1 MNQVV
6 CLSTSPWHPIPT
18 RKQQVMRRLPDAEI
32 LYFDPPVTTIAKYK
46 DPSAKQKAQA
56 FRQPGE
62 VIRPGLTVYAQ
73 PPVWPFFNK
82 YRAINRRNQKR
93 LARFVQE
100 KLCSHGFEKPILWCY
115 SPTACD
121 IVNLIPH
128 SALIYDCV
136 DRHSAYGGLM
146 NPAVVDEMELDLAR
160 QADQVFA
167 TAQPLCDRLKSVN
180 ASAVCL
186 PNGAD
191 FARFSQA
198 ATALPKPEELQDITG
213 PIFGFV
219 GALQACIEYDFLEAA
234 AKARPDWTF
243 VLIGREVAGV
253 NLQTLHA
260 LPNIRFLGLRPNE
273 ELPKYLAHFDACLNL
288 FDASPLSKD
297 VSPLKFYE
305 YLATGKPIVSTPQP
319 AQVLQYS
326 SIIHVAHTPEA
337 FIAACEACLQDDG
350 AQQARMDAGR
360 AASWDSRV
368 EEMCHILK
376 EKGIWK

>member
-1 MNQVV
+1 MKQIL
-6 CLSTSPWHPIPT
+6 CLSNEPWSSSPGRTQQLISRLRDTQVLYFSPARRGPGQDGRKVRPNVTAYSLPPLLPVPERCAPLFQLERRRLGRFIAGRAARHRFRAPLLWTTSPEHVHLLDHLSYDGLVYDCDREWEGLPPIWEGS
-18 RKQQVMRRLPDAEI
+18 L
-32 LYFDPPVTTIAKYK
+32 
-46 DPSAKQKAQA
+46 AQA
-56 FRQPGE
+56 
-62 VIRPGLTVYAQ
+62 
-73 PPVWPFFNK
+73 
-82 YRAINRRNQKR
+82 
-93 LARFVQE
+93 
-100 KLCSHGFEKPILWCY
+100 
-115 SPTACD
+115 
-121 IVNLIPH
+121 
-128 SALIYDCV
+128 
-136 DRHSAYGGLM
+136 
-146 NPAVVDEMELDLAR
+146 
-160 QADQVFA
+160 ADVVFA
-167 TAQPLCDRLKSVN
+167 ASPQLRDRLSPCSSN
-180 ASAVCL
+180 IALL
-186 PNGAD
+186 PNGVNYPLFSGQGNA
-191 FARFSQA
+191 ARPDPIPRARGPLLGWTGTIRPDLDLSPLLYA
-198 ATALPKPEELQDITG
+198 AL
-213 PIFGFV
+213 
-219 GALQACIEYDFLEAA
+219 
-234 AKARPDWTF
+234 ARPDWTF

-273 ELPKYLAHFDACLNL
+273 ALPGYLAHFDACLNL